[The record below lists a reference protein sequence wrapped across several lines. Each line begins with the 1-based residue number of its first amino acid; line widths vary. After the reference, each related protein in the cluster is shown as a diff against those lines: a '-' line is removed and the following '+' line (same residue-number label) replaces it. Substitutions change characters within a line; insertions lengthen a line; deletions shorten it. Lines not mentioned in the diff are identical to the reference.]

1 MINFKKILLI
11 AIIVVVLYLVYTQ
24 VFLDSTSNTLYSGGN
39 AKNEKLIPVS
49 KIPGNKNSVD
59 FTYSLWIYIKD
70 WQYRYGDKKVIFT
83 RQKTG
88 GTDHYTEVSLAQST
102 NTLNVSMASGNGLC
116 GGVPG
121 GNCHA
126 ISVENIPIQR
136 WVHIMV
142 STNNRA
148 VDTYIDGKLVKT
160 TILPS
165 PPYTKGQSEAPIK
178 VCPKPSGKTQG
189 GFEGEISKFRYISRT
204 VNPREAYEIY
214 REGPGGN
221 WLSSA
226 VNAYKLKLAFMK
238 DEEEVTSF
246 SL

>member
-1 MINFKKILLI
+1 MINLKKLLLI
-11 AIIVVVLYLVYTQ
+11 AIVVVVLYLVYTH

-39 AKNEKLIPVS
+39 AKNEKLIPAS

-70 WQYRYGDKKVIFT
+70 WQYRYGEKKVIFT
-83 RQKTG
+83 RQTAG
-88 GTDHYTEVSLAQST
+88 ETDHYTEVSLAGST

-116 GGVPG
+116 GSG
-121 GNCHA
+121 GTNCH
-126 ISVENIPIQR
+126 SVGIENIPIQR

-165 PPYTKGQSEAPIK
+165 PPYTTGQKEAPIK
-178 VCPKPSGKTQG
+178 VSPKSGEKG

-221 WLSSA
+221 WLTSA

-246 SL
+246 SI

>member
-1 MINFKKILLI
+1 MINLKKLLLV
-11 AIIVVVLYLVYTQ
+11 AIVIVVLYLVYTN

-39 AKNEKLIPVS
+39 AKNEKLIPAS

-83 RQKTG
+83 RQKADS
-88 GTDHYTEVSLAQST
+88 TDHYSEVSLAPST

-116 GGVPG
+116 GSDVT
-121 GNCHA
+121 NCHT
-126 ISVENIPIQR
+126 IGVENIPIQR

-160 TILPS
+160 TVLPS
-165 PPYTKGQSEAPIK
+165 PPYTTGQKEAPIK
-178 VCPKPSGKTQG
+178 VCPKDNGKDKG